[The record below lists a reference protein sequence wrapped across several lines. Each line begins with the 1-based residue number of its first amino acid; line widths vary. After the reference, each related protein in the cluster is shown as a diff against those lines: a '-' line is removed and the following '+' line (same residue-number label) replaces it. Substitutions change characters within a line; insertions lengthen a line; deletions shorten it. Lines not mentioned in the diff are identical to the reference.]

1 MKRREF
7 LSRSATAGLSLGVL
21 SACGGGG
28 GGGDSSTPG
37 SSDPRQPG
45 GATPNTPEMP
55 AYGGPDPF
63 QHGVASGDPLANQVI
78 LWTRITAA
86 GLDEIPVIVE
96 VARDVDFAT
105 LVYQGVGYA
114 RSQNDFTVKLDPLL
128 PDPETTYFYRFRS
141 LGFTSPV
148 GRTRT
153 APTPGAQ
160 VDHLRLAVM
169 SCSNLPYGW
178 FNAYARVARRADLD
192 AVLHLGD
199 YIYEY
204 AQGEYNDPDLA
215 DLRPVDPPHE
225 IIALDDYRRRY
236 ACYRRD
242 PDLQECHRQHP
253 FICVWDD
260 HEIANDTWMNGA
272 ENHNEGEG
280 DFADRKRAAV
290 RAYYEW
296 MPIRMGFPDRDMRI
310 YRRFDYGDLLTLVML
325 DTRLIGRDQQVDKPS
340 DARDRDR
347 QLLGQDQR
355 EWLFEQLEYSQG
367 RGARWHL
374 IGQQVMLSPLTV
386 GTLPDMPNWDL
397 GGGAPLNYDQW
408 DGYQTSRRALL
419 GRIEAM
425 ALNNTVVLTGDI
437 HSSWAMDVSTDPG
450 NPAVYNRFTGAGAVA
465 VEFVTP
471 AVTSP
476 AAPSKALSDLARAA
490 LVPLNPHLK
499 WVDLFRRGYLVLDLT
514 AEHCKADWFH
524 LNTVSEPDDSEFF
537 ARSYLTRDGQNHL
550 EQSSVPSAPKT
561 DAPPLA
567 PATQGIKP

>member
-96 VARDVDFAT
+96 VARDADFAT
-105 LVYQGVGYA
+105 PVYQGVGYA

-310 YRRFDYGDLLTLVML
+310 YRRFDYGDLLTLMML

-340 DARDRDR
+340 DARDRNR

-567 PATQGIKP
+567 PATQRIKP